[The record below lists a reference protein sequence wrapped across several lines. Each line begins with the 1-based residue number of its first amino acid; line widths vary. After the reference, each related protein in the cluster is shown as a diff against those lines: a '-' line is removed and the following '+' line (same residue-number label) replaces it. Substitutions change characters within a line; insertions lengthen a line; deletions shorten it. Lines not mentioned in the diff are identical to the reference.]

1 MLLVLHHFWGHILE
15 SAAESLSFLFIHIAL
30 GVCLYVA
37 ANSPAEVANLYLVVL
52 IDEQIFRFEVPRE
65 IDNNYTKF
73 KIDLSGVDYVVLVK
87 EVNARNCLNEVP
99 EGLIFGETLF
109 FGNFLKKIL
118 LWNELHH

>member
-52 IDEQIFRFEVPRE
+52 IDEQIFRFEVP
-65 IDNNYTKF
+65 
-73 KIDLSGVDYVVLVK
+73 VDYVVLVK

-99 EGLIFGETLF
+99 EGLMFGETLF